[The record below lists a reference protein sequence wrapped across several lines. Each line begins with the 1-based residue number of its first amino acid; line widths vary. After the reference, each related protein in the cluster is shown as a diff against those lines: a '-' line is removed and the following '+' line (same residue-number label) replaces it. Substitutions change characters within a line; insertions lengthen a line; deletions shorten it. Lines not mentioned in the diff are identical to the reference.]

1 MIVKDKL
8 YLTHLDLSSADNK
21 EDNGE
26 KNNND
31 KASHDRNYNV
41 GQIYTCRL

>member
-8 YLTHLDLSSADNK
+8 CLTHLDISSADNK
-21 EDNGE
+21 DDNDE

-31 KASHDRNYNV
+31 KASHDRNNNV
-41 GQIYTCRL
+41 